1 MTDGNRTRVA
11 AYALCRDEA
20 GRILLCRIAPS
31 ILAGEVWTLP
41 GGGLDFGEPPE
52 AAAVRELGEETGY
65 DGEIV
70 ALADVSDRL
79 FTDSLPDSGE
89 AGRLHA
95 IRIVYRVRITGGELR
110 DEPDGSTDT
119 CAWFTLDEAKALH
132 LGELARRSVARAAAQ
147 AGNAGATGDADV
159 TDATGAAAHPDA

>member
-1 MTDGNRTRVA
+1 MTEAQRTRVA
-11 AYALCRDEA
+11 AYALCLDEA

-52 AAAVRELGEETGY
+52 TAVIRELAEESGY
-65 DGEIV
+65 DGAIV
-70 ALADVSDRL
+70 GLADVSDRL
-79 FTDSLPDSGE
+79 FTDPDE

-110 DEPDGSTDT
+110 DEVDGSTDT
-119 CAWFTLDEAKALH
+119 CGWFTAEEAGRLH
-132 LGELARRSVARAAAQ
+132 LGELARRAVAGLGRD
-147 AGNAGATGDADV
+147 G
-159 TDATGAAAHPDA
+159 

>member
-1 MTDGNRTRVA
+1 VTEGQRTRVA

-52 AAAVRELGEETGY
+52 AAVVRELAEETGY
-65 DGEIV
+65 HGV
-70 ALADVSDRL
+70 VLSLADVSDRL
-79 FTDSLPDSGE
+79 FADPE
-89 AGRLHA
+89 AAGRLHA

-119 CAWFTLDEAKALH
+119 CAWFTLERAKGLH
-132 LGELARRSVARAAAQ
+132 LGELARRCVARATAE
-147 AGNAGATGDADV
+147 
-159 TDATGAAAHPDA
+159 